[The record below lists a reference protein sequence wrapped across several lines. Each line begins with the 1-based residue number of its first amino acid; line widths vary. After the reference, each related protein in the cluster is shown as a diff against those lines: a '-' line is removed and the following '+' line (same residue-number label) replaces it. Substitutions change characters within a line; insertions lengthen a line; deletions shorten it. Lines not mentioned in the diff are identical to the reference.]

1 MPILTLTTD
10 FGLKDHSVAA
20 VKGAILSELD
30 NAQII
35 DISHLI
41 SPFHITEAA
50 FIIKNAYH
58 NFPKGSIHIIGV
70 DSEYTPENRHIA
82 IALDGHY
89 FIAANN
95 GILSLLA
102 LDVKPD
108 EIVEINIHD
117 RVETNFTVLD
127 IFVKVAAHI
136 ARGGNL
142 SVIGKRIN
150 DIKQITNIA
159 PTISQDASQII
170 AHVIY
175 IDNFGNVI
183 TNVRK
188 KDFMQIAKGRAFKI
202 KARSNTFEKI
212 YDSYSGV
219 VDFSIS
225 KGERGTE
232 DGRQL
237 ALFNSSDFLE
247 LAIYKSNPLT
257 VGGAAS
263 LFGLKLRDTI
273 TINFEK

>member
-1 MPILTLTTD
+1 MSILTLTTD

-20 VKGAILSELD
+20 VKGALLSELE

-50 FIIKNAYH
+50 FVIKNAYH

-70 DSEYTPENRHIA
+70 DSEFTPENRHLA
-82 IALDGHY
+82 ISLDGHY

-102 LDVKPD
+102 LNIKPE

-127 IFVKVAAHI
+127 VFVKVAAHI

-142 SVIGKRIN
+142 SVIGRRI
-150 DIKQITNIA
+150 DEIKQITNII
-159 PTISQDASQII
+159 PIINQDSSQII

-183 TNVRK
+183 TNVQK
-188 KDFMQIAKGRAFKI
+188 KDFLDLAKGRKFKI
-202 KARSNTFEKI
+202 KARSNVFDKI

-219 VDFSIS
+219 IDFSTP
-225 KGERGTE
+225 KEERSVE

-237 ALFNSSDFLE
+237 ALFNASDFLE

-257 VGGAAS
+257 VGGASS

>member
-1 MPILTLTTD
+1 MSILTLTTD

-20 VKGAILSELD
+20 VKGALLSELD
-30 NAQII
+30 HAHIV

-50 FIIKNAYH
+50 FVIKNAYH

-70 DSEYTPENRHIA
+70 DSELTPENRHLA
-82 IALDGHY
+82 IYLDGHY

-102 LDVKPD
+102 LDVKPE

-142 SVIGKRIN
+142 SVIGRKLD
-150 DIKQITNIA
+150 DIKQMTNIT
-159 PTISQDASQII
+159 PIINQDSSQII

-175 IDNFGNVI
+175 IDNFGNVV

-188 KDFMQIAKGRAFKI
+188 KDFLNIAKGRKFQI
-202 KARSNTFEKI
+202 KARSNIFKKI
-212 YDSYSGV
+212 HDSYSGV
-219 VDFSIS
+219 VDFSVP
-225 KGERGTE
+225 KEERGTE

-237 ALFNSSDFLE
+237 ALFNSSEFLE

-257 VGGAAS
+257 VGGASS

>member
-1 MPILTLTTD
+1 MSILTLTTD

-30 NAQII
+30 NAHIV

-50 FIIKNAYH
+50 FVIKNAYH

-70 DSEYTPENRHIA
+70 DSEITPENRHLA
-82 IALDGHY
+82 ISLDGHY

-102 LDVKPD
+102 LDVKPE

-142 SVIGKRIN
+142 SVIGRKLEN
-150 DIKQITNIA
+150 IKQITNIT
-159 PTISQDASQII
+159 PIINQDSSKII

-175 IDNFGNVI
+175 IDNFGNVV

-188 KDFMQIAKGRAFKI
+188 KDFQNIAKGRKFEI
-202 KARSNTFEKI
+202 KARSNVFKKI
-212 YDSYSGV
+212 HDTYSGV
-219 VDFSIS
+219 VDFTVAKEGRNI
-225 KGERGTE
+225 E

>member
-1 MPILTLTTD
+1 MSILTLTTD

-20 VKGAILSELD
+20 VKGALLSELD
-30 NAQII
+30 HPHIV

-50 FIIKNAYH
+50 FVIKNAYH

-70 DSEYTPENRHIA
+70 DSELTPENRHLA
-82 IALDGHY
+82 IYLDGHY

-102 LDVKPD
+102 LDVKPE

-142 SVIGKRIN
+142 SVIGRRL
-150 DIKQITNIA
+150 DEIKQMTNIT
-159 PTISQDASQII
+159 PIINQDSSQII

-175 IDNFGNVI
+175 IDNFGNVV

-188 KDFMQIAKGRAFKI
+188 KDFHHIAKGRKFEI
-202 KARSNTFEKI
+202 KARSNVFKKI
-212 YDSYSGV
+212 HDSYSGV
-219 VDFSIS
+219 VDFSVP
-225 KGERGTE
+225 KEERGSE

-237 ALFNSSDFLE
+237 ALFNSSEFLE

-257 VGGAAS
+257 VGGASS